1 MSRVEH
7 GPPRVVMAVM
17 HAALRAYPRAFRDQ
31 FGAGMLDAFE
41 TRWRERRQLGP
52 LALTGVFLRAMTNIV
67 VTGIAERVRPRHT
80 PEEVYRPRMSGWLG
94 MLAQDLG
101 FGVRLLR
108 KQLGFTT
115 VAVITL
121 ALGIGANSAIF
132 SVVDGVLLSPLSY
145 QDPHE
150 IIYVSTLWGGS
161 QSGSGVMSYPDIAD
175 IEREVPAIETLIG
188 YNTTNMTLT
197 GVGEP
202 VVERVA
208 RVTQGMLG
216 LFEVGPALGRDIRAD
231 EFGPDGPRVAVISY
245 GLWHDRFGGDPNVLG
260 RRLELNSVSFEI
272 VGVAPQDF
280 RFPPTSP
287 IWIPRRLDPESCGRG
302 CHTMIGIGRL
312 AAGAS
317 LETARRQVQQL
328 AERLETAYRDTN
340 YEKSFRVQTLQDQIV
355 GDVKAGLWVMLG
367 AVGLVLLIACANVA
381 NLLLVR
387 SQARA
392 TERAVRAA
400 LGATRAR
407 LVAQSLVESGL
418 LALLGGA
425 AGLGLAQLM
434 LGALP
439 GLAGGQIPRLEEVA
453 IDGQVLLF
461 TAGTVFAVVL
471 LFGLAPALSGST
483 LPGSIGL
490 GRGAG
495 DSGPRHQRFRSWLLT
510 AEVALSTVLLIGA
523 GLLLRTFYEMHQVH
537 LGYETENI
545 VRFNVNLP
553 EARYTSLDAVRNF
566 YRDLEDEIRTMPGVA
581 SVGSAW
587 SPPLSRSN
595 ASGAVLIEG
604 RPEPPP
610 EREHDANIHSVSP
623 GWLETMGIA
632 VRRGRSLRPED
643 DVGDDRVAVVNEAF
657 VQDNFP
663 DEDPLGKSVRVTV
676 SLGYG
681 SPYFRI
687 VGVIGDVRGRAVI
700 SDPAPGMW
708 VPHGQFGPESMTV
721 TVRTVADA
729 PPIVPLIR
737 AAVRSRDANLP
748 LYNVE
753 TMGQAVSRQIAPTR
767 FYMILAGAFAGLAA
781 LLAAVGLYGVAAY
794 AASRRTREIGVRVAL
809 GADRGGI
816 VRLVLGQGIRPA
828 VWGLLAGLTGA
839 YFGATLLEALLFGV
853 TPRDPA
859 IFAAVAVMLAVVAVA
874 ATVLPARRA
883 SKIDPVVALQAE

>member
-1 MSRVEH
+1 MSRSEH
-7 GPPRVVMAVM
+7 GPPRIVVALIE
-17 HAALRAYPRAFRDQ
+17 AALRAYPRAFRDR

-41 TRWRERRQLGP
+41 ARWRERRQLGR
-52 LALTGVFLRAMTNIV
+52 LALTGVFLRATANLLA
-67 VTGIAERVRPRHT
+67 TGIAERVRPRHT
-80 PEEVYRPRMSGWLG
+80 AGEICRPRMSGWLAV
-94 MLAQDLG
+94 LAQDVG

-108 KQLGFTT
+108 KQPGFTA
-115 VAVITL
+115 VAVVTL

-132 SVVDGVLLSPLSY
+132 SVVDGVLLSPLPY
-145 QDPHE
+145 HDPHE
-150 IIYVSTLWGGS
+150 IIDVSTVWGGP
-161 QSGSGVMSYPDIAD
+161 QPGSGVMSYPDLAD
-175 IEREVPAIETLIG
+175 IEREVPAIETLAG
-188 YNTTNMTLT
+188 YNTVSMTVT
-197 GVGEP
+197 GVGDA
-202 VVERVA
+202 VVERVT
-208 RVTQGMLG
+208 RVTKG
-216 LFEVGPALGRDIRAD
+216 LLQVFEVAPALGRDIRAD

-245 GLWHDRFGGDPNVLG
+245 GMWHDRFGTDPNVLG
-260 RRLELNSVSFEI
+260 RRLELNSVSYEI
-272 VGVAPQDF
+272 VGVAPEGY
-280 RFPPTSP
+280 RFPLTSP
-287 IWIPRRLDPESCGRG
+287 IWIPRRMDPEQCARG
-302 CHTMIGIGRL
+302 CHTMYGIGRL
-312 AAGAS
+312 ATGAS
-317 LETARRQVQQL
+317 LETAQRQVQQL
-328 AERLETAYRDTN
+328 AERLETTYRDTN
-340 YEKSFRVQTLQDQIV
+340 YEKSFRVQTLQDQVV
-355 GDVKAGLWVMLG
+355 GAVKAGLWLMLG

-407 LVAQSLVESGL
+407 LVVQSLVESSM

-439 GLAGGQIPRLEEVA
+439 GLAGGQIPRLEEVV
-453 IDGQVLLF
+453 IDRQVIVF
-461 TAGTVFAVVL
+461 TAGTVFAVVF
-471 LFGLAPALSGST
+471 LFGLAPALSAST
-483 LPGSIGL
+483 VPGSIGL

-523 GLLLRTFYEMHQVH
+523 GLLLRTFYEMHRVH

-545 VRFNVNLP
+545 VRFNINLP
-553 EARYTSLDAVRNF
+553 EARYTSLDAVRAL
-566 YRDLEDEIRTMPGVA
+566 YRGLEDEIRTMPGVA

-587 SPPLSRSN
+587 SPPLSRTN
-595 ASGAVLIEG
+595 ANGTVYIEG

-610 EREHDANIHSVSP
+610 ERERDARIHSVSP
-623 GWLETMGIA
+623 GWLETMGIS

-643 DVGDDRVAVVNEAF
+643 DVGDDRVAVVNESF
-657 VQDNFP
+657 VKDNFP

-687 VGVIGDVRGRAVI
+687 VGVIGDIRGRAVT
-700 SDPAPGMW
+700 SDPEPGMW
-708 VPHGQFGPESMTV
+708 VPHGQFGPEAMTV
-721 TVRTVADA
+721 TVRTVPDA
-729 PPIVPLIR
+729 PPVLPLIR

-748 LYNVE
+748 LYSIE

-794 AASRRTREIGVRVAL
+794 AASRRTREIGLRVAL
-809 GADRGGI
+809 GADRAGI
-816 VRLVLGQGIRPA
+816 IRLVLGQGIRPA
-828 VWGLLAGLTGA
+828 VLGLLAGLTAA

-859 IFAAVAVMLAVVAVA
+859 IFGVVALLLAAIAVV

>member
-1 MSRVEH
+1 MSAGDHPV
-7 GPPRVVMAVM
+7 PRIVMVLLEG
-17 HAALRAYPRAFRDQ
+17 ALRAYPRAFRDR

-41 TRWRERRQLGP
+41 SRWRERRHLGAVV
-52 LALTGVFLRAMTNIV
+52 LARMLLRAMANIV
-67 VTGIAERVRPRHT
+67 VTGIAERVSPRHT
-80 PEEVYRPRMSGWLG
+80 PEEVPRSRLSGWFSIV
-94 MLAQDLG
+94 AQDLF
-101 FGVRLLR
+101 FGGRLLR
-108 KQLGFTT
+108 KQLGFTS
-115 VAVITL
+115 VAVVTL

-132 SVVDGVLLSPLSY
+132 SVVDGVLLNPLPY
-145 QDPHE
+145 HDPHE
-150 IIYVSTLWGGS
+150 IVYVTTVWGGAEP
-161 QSGSGVMSYPDIAD
+161 GTGVMSYPDLVD
-175 IEREVPAIETLIG
+175 IEHEVPAIETLAG
-188 YNTTNMTLT
+188 YNTSSMTLT

-202 VVERVA
+202 VVETVA
-208 RVTQGMLG
+208 RVTEG
-216 LFEVGPALGRDIRAD
+216 LLQVFAVAPVLGRDIRAD

-245 GLWHDRFGGDPNVLG
+245 GMWRDRLGGDPRVIG
-260 RRLELNSVSFEI
+260 RMLELNSVSYEI
-272 VGVAPQDF
+272 VGVAPEGF
-280 RFPPTSP
+280 GFPINSP
-287 IWIPRRLDPESCGRG
+287 IWIPRRLDVESCHRG
-302 CHTMIGIGRL
+302 CHTMRGIGRL

-317 LETARRQVQQL
+317 VEAAQLQAQQL
-328 AERLETAYRDTN
+328 AERLEAAYRDTN
-340 YEKSFRVQTLQDQIV
+340 YQKSFRVQTLQDQIV
-355 GDVKAGLWVMLG
+355 GDVKAGLWLMLG

-407 LVAQSLVESGL
+407 LVIQSLVESGL

-425 AGLGLAQLM
+425 AGLGLAQLI

-439 GLAGGQIPRLEEVA
+439 GLASGQIPRLEEVA
-453 IDGQVLLF
+453 IDGQVLAF
-461 TAGTVFAVVL
+461 TAATVFAVVL

-483 LPGSIGL
+483 MPGSIGL

-523 GLLLRTFYEMHQVH
+523 GLLLRTFYEMHEVH

-545 VRFNVNLP
+545 IRFDINLP
-553 EARYTSLDAVRNF
+553 EARYTSLEAVRNF

-587 SPPLSRSN
+587 SPPLARAN
-595 ASGAVLIEG
+595 ANGTVYIEG

-610 EREHDANIHSVSP
+610 ELERDARIHSVSP

-632 VRRGRSLRPED
+632 SHRGRSLRPED
-643 DVGDDRVAVVNEAF
+643 DVGDDRVAVVNESF
-657 VQDNFP
+657 VKDNFP

-676 SLGYG
+676 DLGYG

-687 VGVIGDVRGRAVI
+687 VGMIPDIRGRRVI
-700 SDPAPGMW
+700 RDPEPGIW
-708 VPHGQFGPESMTV
+708 VPHGQFGPEQMTV
-721 TVRTVADA
+721 TVRSVQGA
-729 PPIVPLIR
+729 PPVLPQIR

-748 LYNVE
+748 LYNIE
-753 TMGQAVSRQIAPTR
+753 TMDQAVARQIAPTR

-794 AASRRTREIGVRVAL
+794 TTSRRTREIGVRVAL
-809 GADRGGI
+809 GADRRGI
-816 VRLVLGQGIRPA
+816 IRLVLGQGIRPA
-828 VWGLLAGLTGA
+828 GWGLIAGLTGA
-839 YFGATLLEALLFGV
+839 YFGATVLEALLFGV

-859 IFAAVAVMLAVVAVA
+859 IFAVVAVLLA
-874 ATVLPARRA
+874 GVAVVATVLPARRA

>member
-1 MSRVEH
+1 MVLIE
-7 GPPRVVMAVM
+7 G
-17 HAALRAYPRAFRDQ
+17 ALRAYPRVFRDR

-41 TRWRERRQLGP
+41 SRWRERRHLGG
-52 LALTGVFLRAMTNIV
+52 LALTGTLLRAV
-67 VTGIAERVRPRHT
+67 VNLVITGIAERVRPRHR
-80 PEEVYRPRMSGWLG
+80 PEEVHRLRMSGWLG
-94 MLAQDLG
+94 RLAQDLG

-108 KQLGFTT
+108 KQLGFTA
-115 VAVITL
+115 VAVVTL
-121 ALGIGANSAIF
+121 ALGMGANSAIF
-132 SVVDGVLLSPLSY
+132 SVVDGVLLSPLPY
-145 QDPHE
+145 HDPHE
-150 IIYVSTLWGGS
+150 IIHVSTIWGGPDP
-161 QSGSGVMSYPDIAD
+161 GSGVMSYPDLVD
-175 IEREVPAIETLIG
+175 IEREVPAIETLVG
-188 YNTTNMTLT
+188 YNTTNMTMT
-197 GVGEP
+197 GVGDP

-208 RVTQGMLG
+208 RVTKG
-216 LFEVGPALGRDIRAD
+216 LLELLEVGPTLGRDIRAD

-245 GLWHDRFGGDPNVLG
+245 GMWHDRFGEDPNVLG
-260 RRLELNSVSFEI
+260 RRLQLNSISYEI
-272 VGVAPQDF
+272 VGVAPEDF
-280 RFPPTSP
+280 RFPPAAP
-287 IWIPRRLDPESCGRG
+287 IWIPRRMDPEQCARG
-302 CHTMIGIGRL
+302 CHTMRGIGRL
-312 AAGAS
+312 AAGVP
-317 LETARRQVQQL
+317 LGTAQRQVQQL

-355 GDVKAGLWVMLG
+355 GDVKRGLWLMLG
-367 AVGLVLLIACANVA
+367 AVALVLLIACANVA

-407 LVAQSLVESGL
+407 LVAQSLVESSL

-425 AGLGLAQLM
+425 AGLGLAHLM
-434 LGALP
+434 LGALL
-439 GLAGGQIPRLEEVA
+439 GLAGGQIPRLEQVV
-453 IDGQVLLF
+453 IDWQVLFF

-471 LFGLAPALSGST
+471 LFGLAPALSGSAF
-483 LPGSIGL
+483 PGSIGL

-495 DSGPRHQRFRSWLLT
+495 DSSPRHQRFRSGLLM

-523 GLLLRTFYEMHQVH
+523 GLLLRTFYEMHQVQ
-537 LGYETENI
+537 LGYETEDI
-545 VRFNVNLP
+545 VRFDINLP
-553 EARYTSLDAVRNF
+553 EARYTSLDAVRSF
-566 YRDLEDEIRTMPGVA
+566 YRDLEAEIRSMPGAA

-595 ASGAVLIEG
+595 ANGSVYIEG

-610 EREHDANIHSVSP
+610 ERERDARIHSVSP
-623 GWLETMGIA
+623 GWFETMGIA

-643 DVGDDRVAVVNEAF
+643 DVGDDRVALVNESF
-657 VQDNFP
+657 VKDNFP

-687 VGVIGDVRGRAVI
+687 VGVIPDIRGRGVI
-700 SDPAPGMW
+700 REPEPGMW
-708 VPHGQFGPESMTV
+708 VPHGQFGPAAMTV
-721 TVRTVADA
+721 AVRTV
-729 PPIVPLIR
+729 PGTSPVLPLIR

-753 TMGQAVSRQIAPTR
+753 TMGQALSRQIAPTK

-816 VRLVLGQGIRPA
+816 IRLVLGQGVRPA
-828 VWGLLAGLTGA
+828 LWGLLAGLTGA
-839 YFGATLLEALLFGV
+839 YFGARLLESLLFGV
-853 TPRDPA
+853 APRDPA
-859 IFAAVAVMLAVVAVA
+859 IFGGVAVLLSVVAVVATA
-874 ATVLPARRA
+874 LPARRA
-883 SKIDPVVALQAE
+883 SRIDPVVALQAE